1 MSLAV
6 DTPAREDLRHDAEC
20 ALDRF
25 FAGKIALAGR
35 YGPRYV
41 RLWQAARRASSHGKR
56 IRPAL
61 VLETYASLHERA
73 QQDGAPGPVLN
84 ETSPAG
90 DPGSAAAVAVAV
102 AFELLHT
109 AFLMHDDAIDGDVVR
124 RGEPN
129 LIGSFRA
136 DAVLGGSSDAA
147 AAEWGEAASILAGD
161 LLIHAAQSQVAHLDI
176 DRVRR
181 EALLNV
187 LDDAVFE
194 AAAGELHDVAFS
206 TEVEPPEVSDAQAM
220 SEWKTAS
227 YSFVAPLRAGAILA
241 GAAGSTQRA
250 LAQFGRHTGIAF
262 QLRDDL
268 LGVFGDERMTGK
280 SASGDIRRAAKTPLL
295 CIALQSR
302 AGDELRSILGGDP
315 DDAAVARVRTL
326 LRSSGAVGFVERM
339 IDDSIDAARAQ
350 LENPGVPA
358 RLRAYLSDVAGTAG
372 RRVS

>member
-6 DTPAREDLRHDAEC
+6 DSPAREDLHHDAEC
-20 ALDRF
+20 ALARLFGD
-25 FAGKIALAGR
+25 KIELAGR

-41 RLWQAARRASSHGKR
+41 RLWQAARRASSRGKR

-61 VLETYASLHERA
+61 VLETYAALHERA
-73 QQDGAPGPVLN
+73 QQGASPYPVRNNSGLY
-84 ETSPAG
+84 G
-90 DPGSAAAVAVAV
+90 DPDSAAAVAVAV

-129 LIGSFRA
+129 VIGSFRS
-136 DAVLGGSSDAA
+136 DALLGGSSDAG

-161 LLIHAAQSQVAHLDI
+161 LLIHAAQGQVARLDI

-206 TEVEPPEVSDAQAM
+206 TEVEPPEVSDALAM

-241 GAAGSTQRA
+241 GAVGSTQRA

-295 CIALQSR
+295 CIALQSQ
-302 AGDELRSILGGDP
+302 AGDELRSILDGDP
-315 DDAAVARVRTL
+315 DDAAVARMRAL
-326 LRSSGAVGFVERM
+326 LRSSGAAGFVERM
-339 IDDSIDAARAQ
+339 IDDCIDAARAQ
-350 LENPGVPA
+350 LEDPGVPA
-358 RLRAYLSDVAGTAG
+358 RLRAYLSDVAETAG